1 MDKNLILLLGILL
14 LWMVAIRNDIT
25 ITKKAEN
32 TESGETDT
40 VNNATTTPKV
50 QELSNA
56 ESLQQYAVG
65 RSHGI

>member
-32 TESGETDT
+32 MESSETDT
-40 VNNATTTPKV
+40 ENNTTTTPQV
-50 QELSNA
+50 QTLSNA
-56 ESLQQYAVG
+56 QTLQQYAVG

>member
-32 TESGETDT
+32 TQTGETDT
-40 VNNATTTPKV
+40 VNNTTNTPQV
-50 QELSNA
+50 QTLSNA
-56 ESLQQYAVG
+56 EKLQQYAVG
-65 RSHGI
+65 RSHAI